1 MNHKKIYKRF
11 HSTEEPNNTKV
22 SHIGIRPSL
31 SAIVTSALSA
41 SAPLWAQNA
50 DAQKQTAN
58 QDQKPNII
66 FILADD
72 LGYGDLSCY
81 GNQYIKTPNIDR
93 LARTGTR
100 FEQAYAGSG
109 ISSPSRCALMTGRNT
124 GNSRIRDNQCYAGG
138 LTGLKVSPKGDT
150 TIVRRA
156 NLLPEDT
163 TLGTVMSAA
172 GYRTCL
178 INKWHLDGYEP
189 KAAPHH
195 RGFQEFRG
203 WTISTVHSNA
213 PYYYPY
219 YRFHGDTLVNIAE
232 NTPMADGTEAHVRH
246 NTELSTDE
254 AIEFVTRN
262 RNNPF
267 FLFLAYDCP
276 HEPYNIDNTSWYD
289 EEGWAPDVKRYASL
303 ITHMDTQIGRLLGTL
318 EALGLR
324 ENTLII
330 FASDNGVAVM
340 APREELGSGANLK
353 GRKGQLYE
361 GGIKVPLIVNMPGR
375 VPARSVNNLVY
386 FPDFMP
392 TLAAIGGAESHLPQ
406 DRDGIDVSP
415 LFFGKD
421 LDTDNRDLYWEF
433 PGKQRALRHGKWKCV
448 SVKAGKALELYD
460 IENDKTESHNL
471 ANEHPDIVEQMNE
484 RMKKIRTETPLYPID
499 KNWLNVETK

>member
-1 MNHKKIYKRF
+1 
-11 HSTEEPNNTKV
+11 
-22 SHIGIRPSL
+22 
-31 SAIVTSALSA
+31 
-41 SAPLWAQNA
+41 
-50 DAQKQTAN
+50 
-58 QDQKPNII
+58 
-66 FILADD
+66 
-72 LGYGDLSCY
+72 
-81 GNQYIKTPNIDR
+81 
-93 LARTGTR
+93 
-100 FEQAYAGSG
+100 
-109 ISSPSRCALMTGRNT
+109 
-124 GNSRIRDNQCYAGG
+124 
-138 LTGLKVSPKGDT
+138 
-150 TIVRRA
+150 
-156 NLLPEDT
+156 
-163 TLGTVMSAA
+163 
-172 GYRTCL
+172 
-178 INKWHLDGYEP
+178 
-189 KAAPHH
+189 
-195 RGFQEFRG
+195 
-203 WTISTVHSNA
+203 
-213 PYYYPY
+213 
-219 YRFHGDTLVNIAE
+219 
-232 NTPMADGTEAHVRH
+232 
-246 NTELSTDE
+246 
-254 AIEFVTRN
+254 
-262 RNNPF
+262 
-267 FLFLAYDCP
+267 
-276 HEPYNIDNTSWYD
+276 
-289 EEGWAPDVKRYASL
+289 
-303 ITHMDTQIGRLLGTL
+303 MDTQIGRLLGTL